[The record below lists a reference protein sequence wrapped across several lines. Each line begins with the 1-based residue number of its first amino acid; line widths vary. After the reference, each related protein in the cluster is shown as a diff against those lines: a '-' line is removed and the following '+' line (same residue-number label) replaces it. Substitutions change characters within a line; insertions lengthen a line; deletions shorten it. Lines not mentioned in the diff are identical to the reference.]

1 MNDLLNTYGPDPYG
15 PINPKAIAMGE
26 GDMEPVGY
34 PSKPEPDKHAKRKAI
49 PLFSGL
55 MSYFPMALCEVAK
68 CSQAGSEQHHPGKPL
83 HWDRAKSSD
92 EPDAL
97 LRHLLQYDQLDDD
110 GMLHAA
116 KVAWRA
122 LALLEKTIEARGEDP
137 LS

>member
-1 MNDLLNTYGPDPYG
+1 VNDPYG
-15 PINPKAIAMGE
+15 PIAFGEADMPTLAEPEKPKQ
-26 GDMEPVGY
+26 
-34 PSKPEPDKHAKRKAI
+34 DKHARRKAI
-49 PLFSGL
+49 PLFEGVFK
-55 MSYFPMALCEVAK
+55 YFPKALCEVAK
-68 CSQAGSEQHHPGKPL
+68 CSQAGSEQHHPGQPL

-137 LS
+137 LA

>member
-1 MNDLLNTYGPDPYG
+1 MTDFADPYR
-15 PINPKAIAMGE
+15 PIDAKAIAFGE
-26 GDMEPVGY
+26 ADMAPISY
-34 PSKPEPDKHAKRKAI
+34 PSKPKQDKHAKRKAI

-55 MSYFPMALCEVAK
+55 MSYFPKALCEVAK

-137 LS
+137 LA

>member
-1 MNDLLNTYGPDPYG
+1 MNDPYG
-15 PINPKAIAMGE
+15 PIAFGE
-26 GDMEPVGY
+26 ADMPMLAEPE
-34 PSKPEPDKHAKRKAI
+34 KPELDKHAKRKAI
-49 PLFSGL
+49 PLFSGV
-55 MSYFPMALCEVAK
+55 MAYFPKALCEVAR

-137 LS
+137 LA

>member
-1 MNDLLNTYGPDPYG
+1 MNDPYG
-15 PINPKAIAMGE
+15 PIAFGEADMPTLAEPETPKL
-26 GDMEPVGY
+26 
-34 PSKPEPDKHAKRKAI
+34 DKHAKRKAI
-49 PLFSGL
+49 PLFSGVFK
-55 MSYFPMALCEVAK
+55 YFPKALCEVAK
-68 CSQAGSEQHHPGKPL
+68 CSQAGSEQHHPGQPL
-83 HWDRAKSSD
+83 HWDRSKSSD

>member
-1 MNDLLNTYGPDPYG
+1 MSDFSDPYR
-15 PINPKAIAMGE
+15 PIAFGE
-26 GDMEPVGY
+26 GDMEPIDY
-34 PSKPEPDKHAKRKAI
+34 PQSKPQPDKHAKRKAI
-49 PLFSGL
+49 PLFSGV
-55 MSYFPMALCEVAK
+55 MAYFPRALCEVAK
-68 CSQAGSEQHHPGKPL
+68 CSQAGSEQHHPGQPL
-83 HWDRAKSSD
+83 HWDRSKSSD